1 MTYKETTEY
10 LYHSAP
16 LFQNIGAGAYK
27 EGLQV
32 TRALDDHFGHPHTR
46 YRTVH
51 VAGTNGKGSVSHTLA
66 AILQHAGMK
75 VGLYTSPHLKD
86 FRERIRVNG
95 VCVPEE
101 YVVNFVENER
111 GFFAPMRPSF
121 FELTTAMA
129 FKYFA
134 DAEVDVAV
142 VEVGLGG
149 RLDCTN
155 IITPDLSVITNI
167 SFDHVQFLGDTLEK
181 IAAEKAGIVKR
192 GVPVVIGESAG
203 STVDEVFLKK
213 AESMETSI
221 VFAERTKELLHT
233 TRNGD
238 GTLEY
243 STRSFGTITG
253 ELGGLC
259 QTKNTATILA
269 AAKELMRRGFNIN
282 EECVKAGFSKV
293 VETTGLAGRW
303 QTIAKE
309 PLTICD
315 TGHNVGGMQYIASQL
330 KSTPHD
336 RLHIVLGMADDKDVD
351 GVLDMLPKEACYY
364 FTQAGVKRAMDAGK
378 LMEKA
383 LAKGMKGDAFHT
395 VPEAYREA
403 RKNAR
408 KKDLIFIGGSTFVVS
423 DMLNNID

>member
-10 LYHSAP
+10 LYNSAP

-27 EGLQV
+27 EGLHT
-32 TRALDDHFGHPHTR
+32 TRALDDHFGHPHMR
-46 YRTVH
+46 YRTIH

-95 VCVPEE
+95 ICVPEE

-111 GFFAPMRPSF
+111 EFFAPMRPSF

-134 DAEVDVAV
+134 DEGVDVAV

-155 IITPDLSVITNI
+155 IINPDLSVITNI
-167 SFDHVQFLGDTLEK
+167 SFDHIQFLGDTLEK
-181 IAAEKAGIVKR
+181 IAAEKAGIVKH
-192 GVPVVIGESAG
+192 GVPVVIGESAC

-213 AESMETSI
+213 AESMGTSI
-221 VFAERTKELLHT
+221 VFADRTNELLHT
-233 TRNGD
+233 TGNED

-259 QTKNTATILA
+259 QEKNTATILA
-269 AAKELMRRGFNIN
+269 AVKELMRCGYNIN
-282 EECVKAGFSKV
+282 DECVRSGFSKV
-293 VETTGLAGRW
+293 VETTGLSGRW
-303 QTIAKE
+303 QTISKE

-336 RLHIVLGMADDKDVD
+336 RLHIILGMADDKDVD
-351 GVLDMLPKEACYY
+351 GVLDMLPKEANYY
-364 FTQAGVKRAMDAGK
+364 FTQAGVKRALNAVR

-383 LAKGMKGDAFHT
+383 LDKGLKGAAFPS
-395 VPEAYREA
+395 VPEAYEEA
-403 RKNAR
+403 RKNAS

-423 DMLNNID
+423 DMLNNMN